1 MANRKTYVVSVKDK
15 NYCGIG
21 AGGAQFARGE
31 ALIDNERMAAWF
43 REHEGY
49 TVKEITTADDEASG
63 GSAATADDEASG
75 GSAATAKSGTA
86 KRGKSPAS
94 K

>member
-63 GSAATADDEASG
+63 GSAATAKG
-75 GSAATAKSGTA
+75 VTAKQA
-86 KRGKSPAS
+86 KAS
-94 K
+94 VSK

>member
-1 MANRKTYVVSVKDK
+1 MANRKTYVVSVENK

-21 AGGAQFARGE
+21 AGGAQFARGD
-31 ALIDNERMAAWF
+31 AIIDNERMAAWF

-49 TVKEITTADDEASG
+49 TVKEITASDDEAS
-63 GSAATADDEASG
+63 SS
-75 GSAATAKSGTA
+75 SAATAKGGKA
-86 KRGKSPAS
+86 KAPAS

>member
-63 GSAATADDEASG
+63 GSATA
-75 GSAATAKSGTA
+75 AKSGTS
-86 KRGKSPAS
+86 KRGNSSAS
-94 K
+94 N